1 MDDEL
6 RRLIRA
12 RDLSPEDATAARRV
26 ATLAGRQGDIP
37 LAVEAWQE
45 VLRRAPRDD
54 EAERRL
60 HELGCELRFVRVDAQ
75 GFDEF
80 ENTID
85 GATLVR
91 SPAVPGIF
99 VARHPVMYVQFHR
112 FLSREFGPPESAKW
126 LGAHAPLRRLSAF
139 GAWSLR
145 GGEATNES
153 YVMEASWLGARAYAT
168 WSGGR
173 LLSAVEW
180 VRLAEASTA
189 FEGFDRNEG
198 EWVDGERGQGTRE
211 RPIATIW
218 AARWPSARSHHVRW
232 ALEDVCGEGV
242 LFRYARDS
250 WFRRDLR
257 ESRSVS

>member
-6 RRLIRA
+6 RKLIRI
-12 RDLSPEDATAARRV
+12 RDLAPEDAGAARRV

-37 LAVEAWQE
+37 LAIPAWQE

-60 HELGCELRFVRVDAQ
+60 GELGCELRFVRVDAQ
-75 GFDEF
+75 GLDEF

-91 SPAVPGIF
+91 SPAVPGMF
-99 VARHPVMYVQFHR
+99 VARHPVSYVQFHR
-112 FLSREFGPPESAKW
+112 FLAREGGRPESAKW
-126 LGAHAPLRRLSAF
+126 IGAHAPLRKVTPL
-139 GAWSLR
+139 GPWSLR

-153 YVMEASWLGARAYAT
+153 YVMEASWVGAQAYAT
-168 WSGGR
+168 WAGGR
-173 LLSAVEW
+173 LLTATEW
-180 VRLAEASTA
+180 ERLAEASTA

-198 EWVDGERGQGTRE
+198 EWVDGERTSGPGLRE

-218 AARWPSARSHHVRW
+218 DPRWPTARSHLVRW
-232 ALEDVCGEGV
+232 ALEEVCGEGV
-242 LFRYARDS
+242 LFRYARDT
-250 WFRRDLR
+250 WLRRDLR
-257 ESRSVS
+257 